1 MIKKIKKLKSS
12 LNFSYSLISGTALIL
27 AACSNQQEVPIQ
39 PINSSAGILVGTQAT
54 ESPDRIINNYQQYQ
68 TLLKATKS
76 GDTELASQFLQR
88 LPASAMS
95 NSLRNALLQQLGK
108 QLNWSKFQE
117 QYALLDRKSIDQETR
132 CYANLGGMEHD
143 QAFVNQLSQY
153 SSGLSTG
160 CNRLLEYTAKNQQIS
175 QQNGWHRV
183 RVLLAKNQISNA
195 RNLAQ
200 ALGSPLP
207 NPLTSSAGS
216 SMGAQEAL
224 LYQVTGKENRN
235 KANAAYTLQQISAN
249 LTPAQIGFGW
259 AQLGLTQAYSLNA
272 ETALNYFD
280 RADPQQMDAEMWE
293 WYARSALRLQRWQKL
308 SQIIHSM
315 PEELQQQATWQYWLG
330 RCYQAQGQTSN
341 AEKMFMRAAKSG
353 RNFYSLLAQ
362 EALGKKIDT
371 RNTVEKSSKHLQNT
385 IAGDGK
391 IDRALVLFRTAQ
403 GENNWPMRKQAQQE
417 WRYAIRDFNEET
429 LIAAATLAESNGFY
443 EMGIYSADR
452 ADNKLNYNLRYPAPF
467 KDLTVRYA
475 NEVGIDPSWVYGLI
489 RQESRFMIGAQS
501 SVGAAGLMQVMPA
514 TAREIARKLNMDSS
528 EINTMQGNIRM
539 GTWYMANARRQLG
552 HEVLATAGYN
562 AGPGRARRWQ
572 ANFPLEGAIYAETI
586 PFDETRTYVKNVMA
600 NTIYYAHIFGESR
613 NSLTNR
619 LGTIPAR

>member
-1 MIKKIKKLKSS
+1 LIKKIKKLKSS

-207 NPLTSSAGS
+207 NPLTSSAGG

-315 PEELQQQATWQYWLG
+315 
-330 RCYQAQGQTSN
+330 S
-341 AEKMFMRAAKSG
+341 
-353 RNFYSLLAQ
+353 
-362 EALGKKIDT
+362 
-371 RNTVEKSSKHLQNT
+371 V
-385 IAGDGK
+385 
-391 IDRALVLFRTAQ
+391 
-403 GENNWPMRKQAQQE
+403 
-417 WRYAIRDFNEET
+417 AIV
-429 LIAAATLAESNGFY
+429 I
-443 EMGIYSADR
+443 
-452 ADNKLNYNLRYPAPF
+452 
-467 KDLTVRYA
+467 V
-475 NEVGIDPSWVYGLI
+475 
-489 RQESRFMIGAQS
+489 
-501 SVGAAGLMQVMPA
+501 
-514 TAREIARKLNMDSS
+514 
-528 EINTMQGNIRM
+528 
-539 GTWYMANARRQLG
+539 
-552 HEVLATAGYN
+552 
-562 AGPGRARRWQ
+562 
-572 ANFPLEGAIYAETI
+572 
-586 PFDETRTYVKNVMA
+586 
-600 NTIYYAHIFGESR
+600 
-613 NSLTNR
+613 
-619 LGTIPAR
+619 